1 MRHKVM
7 PVPLTQHVIDLMHAI
22 AEQEGMPDGL
32 KITNRAG
39 IILYD
44 SSWLPGVDYDDD
56 KEYEDTVNSNKGSD
70 ENQDDLDNEQYYDR
84 VNPDELADILDDQV
98 HPQQQQDPV
107 EIAEEDDED
116 EAEEHVPTDIESPE
130 AEDTVDEVAQREAQ
144 GGDQE
149 EAPAN
154 AKDQTTEE
162 VEMAVT
168 TCSGRQIRVPSRY
181 QEVSALTSQL
191 STDIDNHIEYSCKMV
206 KVIACHICA
215 FNEMV
220 QNTQH

>member
-1 MRHKVM
+1 
-7 PVPLTQHVIDLMHAI
+7 
-22 AEQEGMPDGL
+22 
-32 KITNRAG
+32 
-39 IILYD
+39 
-44 SSWLPGVDYDDD
+44 
-56 KEYEDTVNSNKGSD
+56 
-70 ENQDDLDNEQYYDR
+70 
-84 VNPDELADILDDQV
+84 LADILDNQV

-116 EAEEHVPTDIESPE
+116 EVEEHVPTDIESPE

-162 VEMAVT
+162 VETAVT
-168 TCSGRQIRVPSRY
+168 TRSGRQIRVPSRY

-191 STDIDNHIEYSCKMV
+191 STDIDNHIEYG
-206 KVIACHICA
+206 IRW
-215 FNEMV
+215 
-220 QNTQH
+220 